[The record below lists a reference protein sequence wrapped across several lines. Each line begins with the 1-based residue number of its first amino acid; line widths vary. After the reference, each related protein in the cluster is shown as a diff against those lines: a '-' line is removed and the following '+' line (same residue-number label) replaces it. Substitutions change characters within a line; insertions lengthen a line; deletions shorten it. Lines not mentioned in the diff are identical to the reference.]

1 MVLTLVLGAL
11 AAASGA
17 YYWAATAATAGFRR
31 RPPPG
36 SCSLASLPGVSLL
49 KPTTDP
55 DPGFLDLLRS
65 HAAQDHPEF
74 EIIVGLRPGDRETAA
89 AVRRIRALFP
99 GLRILGVECPSGS
112 GGLNDKVQALER
124 LAEHASKPVLV
135 VNDADVR
142 VPQGYLRTICR
153 ELGAAGTGLVTCLYR
168 GEAEGGLAARLEAL
182 RINTE
187 FPAQVS
193 LARRLQGM
201 RFGLGATLAFRRE
214 TIERLGGFRSLREF
228 VGDDY
233 LLGARIAASGLR
245 VEVSSVP
252 VVTRTGPNDGP
263 RRVWDRQLRWSR
275 TIRKQR
281 PAGHAGL
288 AVSFATVWCG
298 LALLAQ
304 PASLWP
310 IAALALA
317 ARLAAAV
324 ASTRIVGSSEAV
336 RSLWLVPLADVA
348 AFAVWVFSYFG
359 NEVQWAGRR
368 IRLGAGGRILP

>member
-1 MVLTLVLGAL
+1 M
-11 AAASGA
+11 
-17 YYWAATAATAGFRR
+17 AGFRR
-31 RPPPG
+31 RPPLGP
-36 SCSLASLPGVSLL
+36 CSLADLPGVSLL
-49 KPTTDP
+49 KPATDP
-55 DPGFLDLLRS
+55 DPGFPDLLRS
-65 HAAQDHPEF
+65 HAVQDHPEF
-74 EIIVGLRPGDRETAA
+74 EIIVGLRPGDSETAA
-89 AVRRIRALFP
+89 AVRSIRAHFP
-99 GLRILGVECPSGS
+99 ELRILGVECPSGS

-124 LAEHASKPVLV
+124 LAEHASKPVWV

-142 VPQGYLRTICR
+142 VPQAYLRTICR
-153 ELGAAGTGLVTCLYR
+153 ELCAAGTGLVTCLYR

-182 RINTE
+182 RISTE

-233 LLGARIAASGLR
+233 VLGARIAASGLR

-263 RRVWDRQLRWSR
+263 RRVWDRQLRWAR

-288 AVSFATVWCG
+288 AVSFATIWCG

-304 PASLWP
+304 PALLWP
-310 IAALALA
+310 VAALALS

-324 ASTRIVGSSEAV
+324 TSARIVGSSEAV
-336 RSLWLVPLADVA
+336 RSLWLVPLADIA
-348 AFAVWVFSYFG
+348 AFAIWVFSYFG
-359 NEVQWAGRR
+359 NDVEWAGRR
-368 IRLGAGGRILP
+368 MRLGAGGRIIP